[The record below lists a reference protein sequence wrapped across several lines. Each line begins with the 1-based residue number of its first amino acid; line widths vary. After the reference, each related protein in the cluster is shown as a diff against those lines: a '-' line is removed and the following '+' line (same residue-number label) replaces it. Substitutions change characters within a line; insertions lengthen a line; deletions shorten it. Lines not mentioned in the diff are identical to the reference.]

1 MMSMKIGRFFK
12 LLKASHRQWV
22 EDNGRRLGAAL
33 AFYSI
38 FSLAPLLVFCVS
50 LAGLVYGEDAAQGR
64 VARHLEDIVGRGT
77 AESIQGIIEGA
88 SKPAAGLLATALGL
102 AALLIGAAGVFN
114 ELQDALNSVFGSSR
128 GARPTVSRFLK
139 SRLLSLLTV
148 LAIGLL
154 LLVSIA
160 VSTGLARVTE
170 ASSGFAVTHP
180 VLLQLIHVSVSLVV
194 MTVIFAVVF
203 KVLPDAGLAWSDVWA
218 GAALT
223 SVLFNLGRVLIG
235 YYLGRIKVGTVYGA
249 GSSLVVILLWVYY
262 STQIFFFGAAFIQVG
277 RSKTDGG

>member
-1 MMSMKIGRFFK
+1 MKLGRFFK
-12 LLKASHRQWV
+12 LIKAAYHQWV
-22 EDNGRRLGAAL
+22 DDNGRRLGAAL

-64 VARHLEDIVGRGT
+64 VAQHLQDIVGRGT

-88 SKPAAGLLATALGL
+88 SRPASGLLATALGL

-114 ELQDALNSVFGSSR
+114 ELQDALNLVFRSAR
-128 GARPTVSRFLK
+128 GTRPIVSRFLK

-148 LAIGLL
+148 LSIGLL
-154 LLVSIA
+154 LLLSIA
-160 VSTGLARVTE
+160 VSAGLARVTE
-170 ASSGFAVTHP
+170 ASSGFAVTNP
-180 VLLQLIHVSVSLVV
+180 YLLQLIHVSVSLVV
-194 MTVIFAVVF
+194 MTLIFAVVF
-203 KVLPDAGLAWSDVWA
+203 KVLPDAGLGWTDVWA
-218 GAALT
+218 GAVLT

-235 YYLGRIKVGTVYGA
+235 YYLGRIKVTTVYGA

-277 RSKTDGG
+277 RPKGRGSG